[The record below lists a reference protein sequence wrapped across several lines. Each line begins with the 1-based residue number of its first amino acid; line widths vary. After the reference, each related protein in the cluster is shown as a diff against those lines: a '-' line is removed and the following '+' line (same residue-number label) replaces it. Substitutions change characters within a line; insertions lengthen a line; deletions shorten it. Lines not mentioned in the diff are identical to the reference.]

1 MLNHMVAFAPKALD
15 AAFQALAHPTRRAMI
30 RALSAGERTVGELA
44 EPFEVSLAASS
55 KHIQVLERAGLVTRR
70 VEGRVHTCRLEPA
83 PLQAVAEWT
92 ADYRAMWEQ
101 QFARLDDV
109 LAEMQPEKL
118 PSKSR
123 RARRRKS

>member
-1 MLNHMVAFAPKALD
+1 MLNHMVAFAPEALD

-30 RALSAGERTVGELA
+30 RALSEGERTVGELA

-101 QFARLDDV
+101 QFARLDEV
-109 LAEMQPEKL
+109 LAEMQPESPTK
-118 PSKSR
+118 PR
-123 RARRRKS
+123 RIRRKKS